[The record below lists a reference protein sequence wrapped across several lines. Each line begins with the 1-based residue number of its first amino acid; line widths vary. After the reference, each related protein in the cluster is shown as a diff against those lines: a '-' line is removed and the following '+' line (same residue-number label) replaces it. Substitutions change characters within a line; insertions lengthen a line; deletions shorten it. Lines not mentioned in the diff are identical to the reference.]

1 MPFTPRQLEGIDGYT
16 VEWSGYSKYHL
27 RVKRVVTTKFL
38 GFLWPVE
45 TRVTDTYS
53 YDGVPQ
59 DAKGK
64 TWVRPEELKA
74 DIAFLDNL
82 IANMW
87 RK

>member
-16 VEWSGYSKYHL
+16 VKWNGFSAYAL
-27 RVKRVVTTKFL
+27 RINRVVSTKFL

-45 TRVTDTYS
+45 TRITDTYS

-64 TWVRPEELKA
+64 TWARPEELKT

-87 RK
+87 QK